1 VLVLEN
7 LDQLQNI
14 ELIMNKKVFKIVN
27 ILHTREEQDILLIIG
42 QFQNMLFTLNMK
54 IIMIPNIKLKIIQI
68 KNLIKFLIHILQLK

>member
-1 VLVLEN
+1 MLVLEN